1 MTNGKVEVTIVGEGN
16 GGGGEGGRGGTG
28 RNTRMIEEIW
38 KIGID
43 GKQVD
48 WKWISATH

>member
-1 MTNGKVEVTIVGEGN
+1 MVKWKLPLLERGMGV
-16 GGGGEGGRGGTG
+16 GGRGGTG

-43 GKQVD
+43 GIQVD